1 MKNVSVL
8 TASADVSNDA
18 LIPFAVIENVCYE
31 VLYPI
36 VKQYVILNFVFDDDY
51 ETECE
56 VNEWAD
62 EIVNRL
68 IEEKEYQDKGVDLV
82 MELHYTSYYK

>member
-1 MKNVSVL
+1 VS
-8 TASADVSNDA
+8 
-18 LIPFAVIENVCYE
+18 YE

-36 VKQYVILNFVFDDDY
+36 VKQYIILIFVFDDNY

-56 VNEWAD
+56 VNKWAD

-82 MELHYTSYYK
+82 MELHDTSYYK

>member
-8 TASADVSNDA
+8 TASADVNNDA

>member
-18 LIPFAVIENVCYE
+18 LIPFAVIGNVCYE

-56 VNEWAD
+56 VNEWVD